1 MERLRLGVNART
13 LTADRLR
20 GWSRYT
26 INLLEALLAYD
37 VDYVLFT
44 DTALADHFLER
55 LPRDRFQVAIETSSR
70 YFWWEQRTLPAL
82 CRRHRVDLLH
92 CPINYG
98 LPAFSPC
105 PTVLTLHDAIAE
117 KYYRPLSPWRER
129 ARPASLAWNL
139 SAYVSRR
146 SADRVITVSQH
157 SKQDIVDFFRLP
169 ADKVSVIHEAADP
182 LFDRLP
188 TEEAVRHVTGRY
200 GIPRPYLLY
209 VGGWERR
216 KNAHFL
222 VRAFERAQ
230 TDITLVMAGGRPD
243 EIAEMSRRYA
253 QLDDRVR
260 FIGWVEDEDLPALY
274 AGARAFIY
282 PSEYEGFGLQLCEAM
297 KVGCPVLAS
306 NTTSLPEILGAGG
319 ETFPLGDD
327 PELVRL
333 IERVVADDEFY
344 EDLRDR
350 SQRKS
355 ADYSWA
361 KTGAATWQVYE
372 DLRRPSSRS

>member
-1 MERLRLGVNART
+1 MRISLPCMRVHGRSSPSEYEGFGLQLCEAMGRLSGSCVQHHESEEILG
-13 LTADRLR
+13 
-20 GWSRYT
+20 
-26 INLLEALLAYD
+26 
-37 VDYVLFT
+37 
-44 DTALADHFLER
+44 
-55 LPRDRFQVAIETSSR
+55 
-70 YFWWEQRTLPAL
+70 
-82 CRRHRVDLLH
+82 
-92 CPINYG
+92 
-98 LPAFSPC
+98 
-105 PTVLTLHDAIAE
+105 
-117 KYYRPLSPWRER
+117 
-129 ARPASLAWNL
+129 
-139 SAYVSRR
+139 
-146 SADRVITVSQH
+146 
-157 SKQDIVDFFRLP
+157 
-169 ADKVSVIHEAADP
+169 
-182 LFDRLP
+182 
-188 TEEAVRHVTGRY
+188 
-200 GIPRPYLLY
+200 
-209 VGGWERR
+209 
-216 KNAHFL
+216 
-222 VRAFERAQ
+222 
-230 TDITLVMAGGRPD
+230 AGGETFP
-243 EIAEMSRRYA
+243 SRRYA